1 MSAETGS
8 FYVAV
13 DEGRFRATELTASPW
28 GPGSQ
33 HGGPPSALLG
43 RALEAAAS
51 EQGGVFARLT
61 FEILG
66 PIPWAS
72 SPSRRRRC
80 GPGAG
85 SPCARLPSRTG
96 RGAR

>member
-13 DEGRFRATELTASPW
+13 DEGRFRASELTASPW

-43 RALEAAAS
+43 FSVYWAPRRLRLFT
-51 EQGGVFARLT
+51 GVRG
-61 FEILG
+61 IRVPG
-66 PIPWAS
+66 RSYPVSRINPVPMHHNP
-72 SPSRRRRC
+72 SPDPRR
-80 GPGAG
+80 
-85 SPCARLPSRTG
+85 SW
-96 RGAR
+96 

>member
-33 HGGPPSALLG
+33 HGGPPSALLEAISQRAG
-43 RALEAAAS
+43 R
-51 EQGGVFARLT
+51 
-61 FEILG
+61 
-66 PIPWAS
+66 
-72 SPSRRRRC
+72 
-80 GPGAG
+80 
-85 SPCARLPSRTG
+85 
-96 RGAR
+96 